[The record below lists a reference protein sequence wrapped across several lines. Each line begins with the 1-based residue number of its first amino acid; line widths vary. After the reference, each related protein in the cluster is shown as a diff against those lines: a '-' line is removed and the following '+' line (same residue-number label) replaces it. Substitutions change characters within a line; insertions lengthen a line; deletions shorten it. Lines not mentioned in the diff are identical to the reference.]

1 MESVKGIENDKI
13 MNVANTVSDVV
24 ARARAAQAEFETFD
38 QAAIDNAVCALAWV
52 VMEPGRNRLLAEQA
66 VADTG
71 LGSVDDKV
79 LKNYRKTLGL
89 LRDLKK
95 ARTVG
100 VIAEYPE
107 SGLTEIARPVGVVG
121 AVTPSTNPV
130 ATPTN
135 NVINAVKGGNAVI
148 LAPSPKGEAT
158 GSRLVEYFRAAL
170 KQVGVPEDLVQKLP
184 SPVNREATRELMSQ
198 VDLVVATGSQNN
210 IRAAYSSG
218 TPAVGVGQGNVAVIV
233 DETADCSLAAEK
245 IVASKCFDHATSCS
259 SENSVIVVDA
269 AYDRF
274 CEALVNQGAVIL
286 DPVEKQVLQDTMWV
300 NGSLNPSILARS
312 ATEIADIAGLD
323 RVDSDTSIL
332 VVLEDGAGAEYLFSG
347 EKLSPVLTLYRTSDF
362 CAACE
367 QVQTI
372 YGYQGAGHSVG
383 LHSND
388 AERAV
393 KIGLKL
399 PTCRVIV
406 NQAHCF
412 AAGGSFDNG
421 LPFSLSMGCGTWGGN
436 SVSENVN
443 YRHYLNIVRI
453 VRPIPINEPFEEDL
467 LADYWNQY
475 GK

>member
-1 MESVKGIENDKI
+1 

-52 VMEPGRNRLLAEQA
+52 VMEPGRNRLLAKQA

-89 LRDLKK
+89 LRDLKE

-135 NVINAVKGGNAVI
+135 NVINAVKAGNAVI

-245 IVASKCFDHATSCS
+245 

-332 VVLEDGAGAEYLFSG
+332 VVLEDGAGPEYPFSG

-362 CAACE
+362 RAACE

-393 KIGLKL
+393 KIGLTL
-399 PTCRVIV
+399 QTCRVIV